1 VRPPNHAT
9 RHPGA
14 GRDPVLRSAK
24 LALFCFITQVDDKC
38 RQLDTAR
45 PRYDGTVRY
54 FSAVGPDG
62 RGTNPPHCHHMYVW
76 ANDKSESFFDKITD
90 FFHEHTP
97 ITKNLGKIPAL
108 VFL

>member
-1 VRPPNHAT
+1 VRPPLPRHHPQNFAILRGPIGEEYHTT

-45 PRYDGTVRY
+45 NHPPVAYC
-54 FSAVGPDG
+54 AAAGPD
-62 RGTNPPHCHHMYVW
+62 TAV
-76 ANDKSESFFDKITD
+76 
-90 FFHEHTP
+90 
-97 ITKNLGKIPAL
+97 
-108 VFL
+108 

>member
-1 VRPPNHAT
+1 MTTRRPRLRVAGKKHARFVASSRLSSF

-45 PRYDGTVRY
+45 PRYDDDKNAPLMAR
-54 FSAVGPDG
+54 AV
-62 RGTNPPHCHHMYVW
+62 
-76 ANDKSESFFDKITD
+76 K
-90 FFHEHTP
+90 
-97 ITKNLGKIPAL
+97 
-108 VFL
+108 